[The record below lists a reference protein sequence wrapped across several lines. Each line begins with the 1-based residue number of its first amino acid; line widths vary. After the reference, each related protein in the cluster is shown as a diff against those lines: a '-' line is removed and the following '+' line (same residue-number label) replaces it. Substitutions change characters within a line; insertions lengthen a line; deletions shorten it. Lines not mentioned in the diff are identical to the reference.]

1 MSCAQAMPER
11 SSSTGSRHCLPY
23 HLGMDR
29 RFEIRKAETVG
40 PDIVRLVVDAPRV
53 AAHAL
58 AGQFVIVRANSRG
71 ERIPLT
77 ICEANTPNSSITLVV
92 QAVGATTMQINA
104 MAAGDHLSDVL
115 GPLGA
120 PTEVESFGR
129 CVVVAGGVGAA
140 IVLPVA
146 HALSDAGN
154 SVTAI
159 VGARDADHLILV
171 DELDAATDEVF
182 ITTDDGSAGL
192 HGFVTD
198 ALAALVAEGG
208 IDYVF
213 TAGPIPMMRAVAETT
228 RHMRIPTVASLNP
241 LMVDG
246 TGMCGGCRVT
256 VDGDSKF
263 ACIDGPEFDAH
274 QVDFAALTMRN
285 KAYLDFESCR
295 LGETKAGL
303 DA

>member
-1 MSCAQAMPER
+1 MDARFVISEA
-11 SSSTGSRHCLPY
+11 ST
-23 HLGMDR
+23 
-29 RFEIRKAETVG
+29 IG
-40 PDIVRLVVDAPRV
+40 PDIVRLVVEAPRV
-53 AAHAL
+53 AKHARP
-58 AGQFVIVRANSRG
+58 GQFVIVRANSEG

-77 ICEANTPNSSITLVV
+77 ICETDPTEGTITLVV
-92 QAVGATTMQINA
+92 QAVGSTTTQINA
-104 MAAGDHLSDVL
+104 KSVGDRFEDIL

-120 PTEVESFGR
+120 PTAVEQFGT

-146 HALSDAGN
+146 KALSEAGN
-154 SVTAI
+154 HVVAI
-159 VGARDADHLILV
+159 VGARDDAHLILLQETHACSDDV
-171 DELDAATDEVF
+171 I
-182 ITTDDGSAGL
+182 ITTDDGSTGL

-198 ALAALVAEGG
+198 ALRELIAERD

-213 TAGPIPMMRAVAETT
+213 TAGPIPMMQAVAETT
-228 RHMRIPTVASLNP
+228 RAAGILTVASLNP

-256 VDGDSKF
+256 VDGTSQF

-274 QVDFAALTMRN
+274 KVDFEALSTRN

-295 LGETKAGL
+295 LGQAREVL

>member
-1 MSCAQAMPER
+1 M
-11 SSSTGSRHCLPY
+11 G
-23 HLGMDR
+23 R
-29 RFEIRKAETVG
+29 RFVIRTTETVG
-40 PDIVRLVVDAPRV
+40 PDIVRLVVEAPRV
-53 AAHAL
+53 ASHAQ
-58 AGQFVIVRANSRG
+58 AGQFVIVRANEHG

-77 ICEANTPNSSITLVV
+77 ICDTDTAAGTITLVV

-104 MAAGDHLSDVL
+104 KAAGEHLADVL
-115 GPLGA
+115 GPLGT
-120 PTEVESFGR
+120 PTDVEVFGT
-129 CVVVAGGVGAA
+129 CVVVAGGVGTA

-154 SVTAI
+154 RVAAI
-159 VGARDADHLILV
+159 VGARDADHLILL
-171 DELDAATDEVF
+171 DEMADASDEVI

-198 ALAALVAEGG
+198 ALATLIAAGDV
-208 IDYVF
+208 DYVF
-213 TAGPIPMMRAVAETT
+213 AAGPIPMMRAVAEAT
-228 RHMRIPTVASLNP
+228 REEEIPTVASLNP

-256 VDGDSKF
+256 VDGKSQF

-274 QVDFAALTMRN
+274 QVDFAALSMRN
-285 KAYLDFESCR
+285 TAYLDFESCR
-295 LGETKAGL
+295 LGETKAAL